1 MSEATPQEKQ
11 TALTPAEIQA
21 WREACVPLFEK
32 VASALYLRAKQ
43 FYAIPKPDK
52 VRPLMS
58 QGIAHALDQLFDAAA
73 YPNGMTAEAVM
84 HDAAPRIEAAMITYF
99 APHQDTMLL
108 HGKRNYRNGKPA
120 NSMSWEDIDRTMC
133 MHSHHFAEQLHA
145 AGKEVGVAL
154 GAYQESD
161 CGLHSTSVFT
171 ARDGLRRILQADP
184 NILPDLP
191 RR

>member
-1 MSEATPQEKQ
+1 MSVPTPQEEQ
-11 TALTPAEIQA
+11 TPLTPAEIQA
-21 WREACVPLFEK
+21 WHEACVPLFEK

-43 FYAIPKPDK
+43 FYAIPKPDT

-58 QGIAHALDQLFDAAA
+58 QGIAHALDQLFDPAS
-73 YPNGMTAEAVM
+73 YPEGMTPEAVM
-84 HDAAPRIEAAMITYF
+84 HDAAPRIEASMMAYF
-99 APHQDTMLL
+99 APHQETMLL

-120 NSMSWEDIDRTMC
+120 NSMSWQDIDRSMC
-133 MHSHHFAEQLHA
+133 MHSHDFAEQLHA
-145 AGKEVGVAL
+145 AGKETGLAL
-154 GAYQESD
+154 PEYQESD